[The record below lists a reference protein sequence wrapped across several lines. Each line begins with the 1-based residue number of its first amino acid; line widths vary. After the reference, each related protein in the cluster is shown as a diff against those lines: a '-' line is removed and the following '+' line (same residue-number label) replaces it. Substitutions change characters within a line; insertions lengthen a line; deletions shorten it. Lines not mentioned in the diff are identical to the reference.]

1 MTTTIQIDDKIK
13 KRLFQIKL
21 KLEEQKGSAVTYNE
35 IIQFLIDN
43 QSTNIIKK
51 EKLQEFRKLRGIL
64 PKSAMTIYLEEKR
77 KELKKEEGRAS
88 LSPKDDS

>member
-1 MTTTIQIDDKIK
+1 MTTTIQINDKIK

-77 KELKKEEGRAS
+77 KELRNEEGRAP
-88 LSPKDDS
+88 LSHKR